1 MRRLESG
8 AGCGVPRM
16 RLASASREA
25 GVTVRALLRG
35 LCLEWLDGMAKG
47 GEIPPEWSPQGAH
60 VPARKHGPLAINP
73 AVARPQAPRSIAR
86 WTAPKPTI
94 PAPAGA
100 PLPSWVRGENCSHL
114 GRITR
119 RENAEAWLFDI

>member
-1 MRRLESG
+1 MSRACASQAHPGRLGSPSG
-8 AGCGVPRM
+8 PYYGG
-16 RLASASREA
+16 SALSGWTGWRKA
-25 GVTVRALLRG
+25 
-35 LCLEWLDGMAKG
+35 

-60 VPARKHGPLAINP
+60 VPARKHGPLALNP